1 MKITT
6 VEDIHASAGWRTLSF
21 LKLATDTG
29 LVGWSE
35 FGEGRSVP
43 GLTGVIRKLSEQVTG
58 QDPRQI
64 GKISTKLYAHTRT
77 ASGGMISQA
86 IAAIENACLDLKA
99 KSLGVPVYE
108 LFGGAV
114 RDRLPVY
121 WSHCGT
127 LRVRHPDLFGAAPMR
142 SLDDVV
148 QLGREAAERGFAAL
162 KTNIL
167 TFADGKASNYQA
179 GFGAGGGHPELNLDD
194 WLLTGIVDLLAAFR
208 RGGGPDI
215 KLSIDLNCNFK
226 PDGVRQVAKALEP
239 LRLLWLE
246 FDLHDPRSLA
256 AIRQSTTTPIA
267 SLETIYGRR
276 NLKPYLDQTG
286 VDVVIIDPQWN
297 GMIEAT
303 RMAALVDCYDVN
315 VAVHNYHGHLS
326 TLMGAHFAA
335 VIPNFRI
342 AEVVVDEAPWVAGFF
357 THPLV
362 IADGRLPFRAG
373 RAGGQTST
381 KVRCG
386 RTPRNLPPRAETHRT
401 FRR

>member
-1 MKITT
+1 MRITT

-21 LKLATDTG
+21 LRVTTDTG

-43 GLTGVIRKLSEQVTG
+43 GLTGVIRKLSEQVIG

-64 GKISTKLYAHTRT
+64 GKISAKLYAHTRT
-77 ASGGMISQA
+77 AAGGMNSQA

-108 LFGGAV
+108 LFGGKF

-127 LRVRHPDLFGAAPMR
+127 LRVRHPDLFDVAPLR
-142 SLDDVV
+142 NLDDITL
-148 QLGREAAERGFAAL
+148 LGREVAERGFSAL

-167 TFADGKASNYQA
+167 TFADGVASNYQA
-179 GFGAGGGHPELNLDD
+179 GFGLGEGYPDLNLDD
-194 WLLTGIVDLLAAFR
+194 RLLVGIVDLLTAFR
-208 RGGGPDI
+208 KGAGPNI

-226 PDGVRQVAKALEP
+226 PDGVRQVARALDP

-246 FDLHDPRSLA
+246 FDLHDPKSLSE
-256 AIRQSTTTPIA
+256 IRQSTSTPIA

-276 NLKPYLDQTG
+276 NLKPYLDQSA
-286 VDVVIIDPQWN
+286 VDVAIIDPQWN

-303 RMAALVDCYDVN
+303 RMASLVDCYEMN

-326 TLMGAHFAA
+326 TLIGAQFAA
-335 VIPNFRI
+335 AIPNFRI
-342 AEVVVDEAPWVAGFF
+342 MEVVVDEAPWVAEFF
-357 THPLV
+357 THPLT
-362 IADGRLPFRAG
+362 IANGEMVVPDRPGWGTDINESAVRAHAAKSPTD
-373 RAGGQTST
+373 R
-381 KVRCG
+381 
-386 RTPRNLPPRAETHRT
+386 
-401 FRR
+401 

>member
-1 MKITT
+1 
-6 VEDIHASAGWRTLSF
+6 VCSSDL
-21 LKLATDTG
+21 
-29 LVGWSE
+29 
-35 FGEGRSVP
+35 
-43 GLTGVIRKLSEQVTG
+43 
-58 QDPRQI
+58 QI
-64 GKISTKLYAHTRT
+64 GRISTKLYAHTRT
-77 ASGGMISQA
+77 ATGGMISQA

-108 LFGGAV
+108 LFGGAL
-114 RDRLPVY
+114 RDRLPAY

-148 QLGREAAERGFAAL
+148 ELGREAANRGFPAL

-179 GFGAGGGHPELNLDD
+179 GFGTGAGHPELNLNER
-194 WLLTGIVDLLAAFR
+194 LLNGIVDLLSAFR
-208 RGGGPDI
+208 QGAGPDI

-226 PDGVRQVAKALEP
+226 PDGIRQIAKALEP

-246 FDLHDPRSLA
+246 FDLHDPKSLS

-276 NLKPYLDQTG
+276 NLKPYLEQIG

-303 RMAALVDCYDVN
+303 KMATLVDCYDIN

-326 TLMGAHFAA
+326 TLIGAHFAA
-335 VIPNFRI
+335 TIPNFRI
-342 AEVVVDEAPWVAGFF
+342 AELVVDEAPWVADLF

-362 IADGRLPFRAG
+362 LANGEIAVPNRPGWGTDINEEAVRAHAVT
-373 RAGGQTST
+373 R
-381 KVRCG
+381 
-386 RTPRNLPPRAETHRT
+386 
-401 FRR
+401 

>member
-1 MKITT
+1 MKIVA

-21 LKLATDTG
+21 LKLTTDAG

-43 GLTGVIRKLSEQVTG
+43 GLTGVIRKISELAIG

-77 ASGGMISQA
+77 AAGGMISQA

-108 LFGGAV
+108 LFGGAL

-127 LRVRHPDLFGAAPMR
+127 LRVRHPELFGAVPIR

-148 QLGREAAERGFAAL
+148 KLGREVAERGFPAL
-162 KTNIL
+162 KTNVL

-179 GFGAGGGHPELNLDD
+179 GFGMGIGHPELNLNDR
-194 WLLTGIVDLLAAFR
+194 LLTGIVDLLAAFQQ
-208 RGGGPDI
+208 GAGPDI

-226 PDGVRQVAKALEP
+226 PDGVRKIAKALEP

-246 FDLHDPRSLA
+246 FDLHDPKSLS

-267 SLETIYGRR
+267 SLEAIYGRR
-276 NLKPYLDQTG
+276 NLKPYLDQAG
-286 VDVVIIDPQWN
+286 MDVVIIDPQWN

-303 RMAALVDCYDVN
+303 RMATLVDCYDVN

-326 TLMGAHFAA
+326 TLMGAHFSAA
-335 VIPNFRI
+335 IPNFRI
-342 AEVVVDEAPWVAGFF
+342 AEMVVDEAPWVADFF

-362 IADGRLPFRAG
+362 IANGEIAVPNRPGWGTDINEEAVQAHAAKYPAV
-373 RAGGQTST
+373 Q
-381 KVRCG
+381 
-386 RTPRNLPPRAETHRT
+386 
-401 FRR
+401 

>member
-1 MKITT
+1 MKITA
-6 VEDIHASAGWRTLSF
+6 VEDIHANAGWRTLSF
-21 LKLATDTG
+21 LKMTTDTG

-35 FGEGRSVP
+35 FNEGRSVP
-43 GLTGVIRKLSEQVTG
+43 GLTGVIRKMSELVIG
-58 QDPRQI
+58 QDPRQV
-64 GKISTKLYAHTRT
+64 GKISTKLFAHTRT
-77 ASGGMISQA
+77 ASGGMVSQA

-114 RDRLPVY
+114 RDRLPAY

-127 LRVRHPDLFGAAPMR
+127 LRVRYPDLFGAAPMR

-148 QLGREAAERGFAAL
+148 KLGREVAERGFPAL

-167 TFADGKASNYQA
+167 TFADGKVLNYQA
-179 GFGAGGGHPELNLDD
+179 GFGVGGGHPELNLDD
-194 WLLTGIVDLLAAFR
+194 RFLTGIVDLLGAFR
-208 RGGGPDI
+208 RGAGPDI
-215 KLSIDLNCNFK
+215 KLSIDLNYNFK
-226 PDGVRQVAKALEP
+226 PDGVRQIAKALEP

-246 FDLHDPRSLA
+246 FDLHDPKSLY

-303 RMAALVDCYDVN
+303 RMAALVDSYDVN

-326 TLMGAHFAA
+326 TLIGAHFAA
-335 VIPNFRI
+335 AIPNFRI
-342 AEVVVDEAPWVAGFF
+342 AEVVVDEALWVSKFF
-357 THPLV
+357 THPLA
-362 IADGRLPFRAG
+362 IANGEIAVPNRPGWGTDINEEAIRAH
-373 RAGGQTST
+373 AT
-381 KVRCG
+381 KSAAAR
-386 RTPRNLPPRAETHRT
+386 
-401 FRR
+401 

>member
-1 MKITT
+1 MKITAI
-6 VEDIHASAGWRTLSF
+6 EDIHASAGWRTFSF
-21 LKLATDTG
+21 LKVTTDTD

-43 GLTGVIRKLSEQVTG
+43 GLTSVTRKLSEQVIG
-58 QDPRQI
+58 QDPRDI
-64 GKISTKLYAHTRT
+64 GKISAKLYAHTRT
-77 ASGGMISQA
+77 ATGGMISQA

-99 KSLGVPVYE
+99 KSLGVPVYD

-114 RDRLPVY
+114 RDRLPAY

-148 QLGREAAERGFAAL
+148 ALGKEAAARGFPAL

-167 TFADGKASNYQA
+167 TFANGKAFNYQA
-179 GFGAGGGHPELNLDD
+179 GFGIGAGHPELNLDEK
-194 WLLTGIVDLLAAFR
+194 LLHKIVDLLSAFR
-208 RGGGPDI
+208 QGAGDGVQ
-215 KLSIDLNCNFK
+215 LSIDLNCNFK
-226 PDGVRQVAKALEP
+226 PDGVRRIAKALEP
-239 LRLLWLE
+239 LRLIWLE
-246 FDLHDPRSLA
+246 FDLHNPKSLS

-276 NLKPYLDQTG
+276 NLKPYLEQTG

-297 GMIEAT
+297 GMIEAVK
-303 RMAALVDCYDVN
+303 MATLVDCYDVN

-326 TLMGAHFAA
+326 TMIGAHFGAA
-335 VIPNFRI
+335 IPNFRI
-342 AEVVVDEAPWVAGFF
+342 AEVVADEAPWVADFF

-362 IADGRLPFRAG
+362 LVNGEITLPNRPGWGTDINEEAIRAHP
-373 RAGGQTST
+373 AG
-381 KVRCG
+381 
-386 RTPRNLPPRAETHRT
+386 H
-401 FRR
+401 